1 MSISD
6 HHKLTLLE
14 LNLLVRELIE
24 DQMPNEYWV
33 EAEIAE
39 LREVGGNCYLELIE
53 KEPQSNTPVAK
64 ASARCWRSK
73 WPLVKQHF
81 LRETGKVLA
90 KGLKV
95 LLKVHAQF
103 HENYGF
109 AWIISDIDPS
119 YTLGDMALKR
129 QRIIQQLKD
138 EGVFDA
144 NRELHFSM
152 FAQRI
157 AVISSQ
163 NAAGYGDFYHHL
175 MDNDYGFVFHT
186 TLFPAI
192 MQGEEVER
200 SVISALDQ
208 IEMQSQQYD
217 CVVITRGGGATS
229 DLSGFDALNLAR
241 RVTYFPL
248 PVITAIGH
256 DRDESVLDMI
266 SNVRVKTPTAAAQ
279 FLIDHLHQTFTKIE
293 DCRERV
299 LRLVTNRMQ
308 QEKTRIQHL
317 TIRIPTLFSLVHVSQ
332 KSLIDAYM
340 RRLCHAIQV
349 KLDRER
355 YSLIKKE
362 ELIAHEVK
370 RIITKEHHQVE
381 MLEQK
386 ALVMD
391 PQKIL
396 DRGYSITLFEGK
408 AVQNA
413 SLLKV
418 GDQIVTRLKEGEVTS
433 IVCPSS

>member
-349 KLDRER
+349 KLD
-355 YSLIKKE
+355 
-362 ELIAHEVK
+362 
-370 RIITKEHHQVE
+370 
-381 MLEQK
+381 
-386 ALVMD
+386 
-391 PQKIL
+391 
-396 DRGYSITLFEGK
+396 
-408 AVQNA
+408 
-413 SLLKV
+413 
-418 GDQIVTRLKEGEVTS
+418 
-433 IVCPSS
+433 